1 MDFFEN
7 DTVENNLKIPYS
19 IEAEE
24 ALLGSIFVRP
34 DIISDVLEKIGVDDF
49 YKNNHKIIFSEM
61 IKVYNKGKII
71 DTVVVIDSLEQKD
84 LLNEIGGEEI
94 VYDLI
99 NVVPT
104 VANEIEYA

>member
-7 DTVENNLKIPYS
+7 DTVENNLKIPYD

-71 DTVVVIDSLEQKD
+71 DMGKQNYQQLHIGNHAATE
-84 LLNEIGGEEI
+84 LN
-94 VYDLI
+94 
-99 NVVPT
+99 N
-104 VANEIEYA
+104 

>member
-7 DTVENNLKIPYS
+7 DTVENNLKIPYN

-49 YKNNHKIIFSEM
+49 YKNNHKIIGLPFFNGKGTKLKEFSEV
-61 IKVYNKGKII
+61 INKFLDKI
-71 DTVVVIDSLEQKD
+71 
-84 LLNEIGGEEI
+84 
-94 VYDLI
+94 
-99 NVVPT
+99 
-104 VANEIEYA
+104 